1 MNGRATYALV
11 AHNVAAYIWV
21 AFTGGFG
28 DTNSLIAHGA
38 LYGPLVARGEYW
50 RIVTSAFLH
59 GGLMHIGLNM
69 FALVQVGTYLE
80 TLVGSVRMLAI
91 YTIALIGSG
100 IAVFLF
106 SPNDVTVGAS
116 GAIFGIFGALVA
128 IGLRLGP
135 RGRGLITQT
144 LPIVG
149 LNLAFGF
156 SMPNISNAGHIGGL
170 ASGFLAGLAIFMTRR
185 TESAQAEPDAAESVA
200 GQAASAEHETHAGDG
215 ALPFEVEAR
224 EIAREEGR
232 DAREVHA
239 AEPPAER

>member
-1 MNGRATYALV
+1 MNGPVTYSLV
-11 AHNVAAYIWV
+11 ALNIAAYIWV

-28 DTNSLIAHGA
+28 DTRSLIEHGA

-59 GGLMHIGLNM
+59 GGLLHIALNM

-80 TLVGSVRMLAI
+80 SLVGSARMLAI

-100 IAVFLF
+100 IAVVLF

-128 IGLRLGP
+128 VGIRLGP
-135 RGRGLITQT
+135 AGRGLIAQT

-156 SMPNISNAGHIGGL
+156 SMSNISNAGHIGGL
-170 ASGFLAGLAIFMTRR
+170 ASGFLAGLAIFMTQRR
-185 TESAQAEPDAAESVA
+185 PARVHEQFVADQTLADTSARADAPEPHTS
-200 GQAASAEHETHAGDG
+200 ET
-215 ALPFEVEAR
+215 PQQ
-224 EIAREEGR
+224 
-232 DAREVHA
+232 
-239 AEPPAER
+239 P

>member
-1 MNGRATYALV
+1 MNGPVTYSLV
-11 AHNVAAYIWV
+11 ALNIAAYIWV

-28 DTNSLIAHGA
+28 DTRSLIEHGA

-59 GGLMHIGLNM
+59 GGLLHIALNM

-80 TLVGSVRMLAI
+80 SLVGSARMLAI
-91 YTIALIGSG
+91 YTVALIGSG
-100 IAVFLF
+100 IAVVLF

-128 IGLRLGP
+128 VGIRLGP
-135 RGRGLITQT
+135 AGRGLIAQT

-156 SMPNISNAGHIGGL
+156 SMSNISNAGHIGGL
-170 ASGFLAGLAIFMTRR
+170 ASGFLAGLAIFMTQRR
-185 TESAQAEPDAAESVA
+185 PAREHEQLVADQTLAGTDGGAELRANDPGESARADAPEPKS
-200 GQAASAEHETHAGDG
+200 SET
-215 ALPFEVEAR
+215 PQQR
-224 EIAREEGR
+224 
-232 DAREVHA
+232 
-239 AEPPAER
+239 